1 MTKLEISVNVAGAE
15 QVAVEGLSFQHTNYL
30 GLDQTMNWKH
40 AALKVINS
48 QGGLT
53 KCVKQGSTIISMS
66 DIRITNCEFSHTAM
80 TGLFVSHVSNVVADR
95 NVFTDI
101 GNWVTDSRRV
111 VEKSKLKSSTPQATT
126 GC

>member
-30 GLDQTMNWKH
+30 GLDQGMDWKH

-53 KCVKQGSTIISMS
+53 KCIKQGSTIISMS

-101 GNWVTDSRRV
+101 GNWVTYSRRV

>member
-48 QGGLT
+48 QGILT
-53 KCVKQGSTIISMS
+53 AV
-66 DIRITNCEFSHTAM
+66 
-80 TGLFVSHVSNVVADR
+80 
-95 NVFTDI
+95 
-101 GNWVTDSRRV
+101 
-111 VEKSKLKSSTPQATT
+111 
-126 GC
+126 

>member
-1 MTKLEISVNVAGAE
+1 MTKLEIIVNVAGAE

-30 GLDQTMNWKH
+30 GLDQGMDWKH
-40 AALKVINS
+40 AALKVFNF
-48 QGGLT
+48 QGDLT
-53 KCVKQGSTIISMS
+53 VVSCKSHHRSPFS

-80 TGLFVSHVSNVVADR
+80 TGLFLSHVSNVVADR

-101 GNWVTDSRRV
+101 GNLAS
-111 VEKSKLKSSTPQATT
+111 SKYYGFPSEYSSTPQATT

>member
-48 QGGLT
+48 QGDLT

-80 TGLFVSHVSNVVADR
+80 TGLFVSHVSNLVADR

-101 GNWVTDSRRV
+101 GNLAS
-111 VEKSKLKSSTPQATT
+111 SKYYGFPSEYSSTPQATT

>member
-30 GLDQTMNWKH
+30 GLDPTMNWKH

-53 KCVKQGSTIISMS
+53 ALLCYASV
-66 DIRITNCEFSHTAM
+66 IT
-80 TGLFVSHVSNVVADR
+80 D
-95 NVFTDI
+95 
-101 GNWVTDSRRV
+101 
-111 VEKSKLKSSTPQATT
+111 
-126 GC
+126 